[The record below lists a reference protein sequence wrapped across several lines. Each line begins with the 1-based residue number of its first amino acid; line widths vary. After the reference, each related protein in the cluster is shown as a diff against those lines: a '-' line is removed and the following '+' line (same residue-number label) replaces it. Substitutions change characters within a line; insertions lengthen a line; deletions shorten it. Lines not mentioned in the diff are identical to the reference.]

1 MSYVYLKTEISEFFF
16 IMEQK
21 FLKNIF
27 CSLKNR
33 KSSIFCKKNLKKKLY
48 PLKNRNSSTLY
59 KKPMNF
65 FIFTETNISKLFI
78 ISNLKRESLKYF
90 YGSYPKKHQ
99 RLFLREVVLF
109 LNILYFFLYS
119 TNFCFSSSGKC
130 LHHV

>member
-21 FLKNIF
+21 YLKNIF
-27 CSLKNR
+27 YSLKNR
-33 KSSIFCKKNLKKKLY
+33 KSSILCKKNLKTKLY

-78 ISNLKRESLKYF
+78 ISNLKQKSLKYF
-90 YGSYPKKHQ
+90 YGSQPKKHQ

-109 LNILYFFLYS
+109 LNISYFFLYS